1 MFESF
6 HFNVND
12 LPDNDSGFSPV
23 PAGDYQVEIKKVEAK
38 ETRNKDGMYFN
49 FRLDI
54 LGPTNAGRIIFAIV
68 NVKNASEKAQQ
79 IGQGQLKDIMRAL
92 NLQSVSNTD
101 QFIGGKLTVKLAIE
115 KSEQYGDSNRVMAF
129 KPIGGS
135 VAPMAVASNVIPGG
149 ATAMTPAQPATV
161 GSTPPWG

>member
-1 MFESF
+1 MFGT
-6 HFNVND
+6 FNFNLNE
-12 LPDNDSGFSPV
+12 LPDNESGFEPV
-23 PAGDYQVEIKKVEAK
+23 PAGEYQVEIKKVEAK

-54 LGPTNAGRIIFAIV
+54 LGPSNAGRIIFAIV

-101 QFIGGKLTVKLAIE
+101 QFVGGKLTVKIDIE
-115 KSEQYGDSNRVMAF
+115 KSEQYGNSNRVRAF
-129 KPIGGS
+129 KAIGGS
-135 VAPMAVASNVIPGG
+135 VAPMAASNPILNAAP
-149 ATAMTPAQPATV
+149 ATPAAA

>member
-1 MFESF
+1 MFGT
-6 HFNVND
+6 FNFNLNE
-12 LPDNDSGFSPV
+12 LPDNESGFDPV
-23 PAGDYQVEIKKVEAK
+23 PAGEYQVEIKKVEAK

-54 LGPTNAGRIIFAIV
+54 LGPSHAGRIIFAIV

-101 QFIGGKLTVKLAIE
+101 QFIGGKLTVKIDIE
-115 KSEQYGDSNRVMAF
+115 KSEQYGDSNRVRAF

-135 VAPMAVASNVIPGG
+135 IAPMAAANPILN
-149 ATAMTPAQPATV
+149 AQAPAAAPS

>member
-1 MFESF
+1 MFGT
-6 HFNVND
+6 FNFNLNE
-12 LPDNDSGFSPV
+12 LPDNESGFEPV
-23 PAGDYQVEIKKVEAK
+23 PAGEYQVEIKKVEAK
-38 ETRNKDGMYFN
+38 ETRDKNGMYFN

-54 LGPTNAGRIIFAIV
+54 LGPSNAGRIIFAIV

-101 QFIGGKLTVKLAIE
+101 QFVGGKLTVKIDIE
-115 KSEQYGDSNRVMAF
+115 KSEQYGNSNRVRAF
-129 KPIGGS
+129 KAIGGS
-135 VAPMAVASNVIPGG
+135 VAPMAAANPILN
-149 ATAMTPAQPATV
+149 AAPAAPAAA

>member
-1 MFESF
+1 MFGSF
-6 HFNVND
+6 NFNLND
-12 LPDNDSGFSPV
+12 LPDNESGFSPV

-38 ETRNKDGMYFN
+38 ETHNKDGMYFN

-115 KSEQYGDSNRVMAF
+115 KSEQYGDSNRVQAF

-135 VAPMAVASNVIPGG
+135 VAPMAANPILTP
-149 ATAMTPAQPATV
+149 AAPAQPAAA

>member
-1 MFESF
+1 MFGT
-6 HFNVND
+6 FNFNLNE
-12 LPDNDSGFSPV
+12 LPDNESGFEPV
-23 PAGDYQVEIKKVEAK
+23 PAGEYQVEIKKVEAK

-54 LGPTNAGRIIFAIV
+54 LGPSNAGRIIFAIV

-101 QFIGGKLTVKLAIE
+101 QFVGGKLTVKIDIE
-115 KSEQYGDSNRVMAF
+115 KSEQYGNSNRVRAF
-129 KPIGGS
+129 KAIGGS
-135 VAPMAVASNVIPGG
+135 VAPMAASNPILN
-149 ATAMTPAQPATV
+149 ASPAAPASA

>member
-1 MFESF
+1 MFGSF
-6 HFNVND
+6 NFNLND
-12 LPDNDSGFSPV
+12 LPDNESGFSPV

-101 QFIGGKLTVKLAIE
+101 QFIGGKLTVKLSIE
-115 KSEQYGDSNRVMAF
+115 KSEQYGDSNRVQAF

-135 VAPMAVASNVIPGG
+135 VAPVAAAANGIFG
-149 ATAMTPAQPATV
+149 AAPSTPPAQPATV

>member
-1 MFESF
+1 MFGT
-6 HFNVND
+6 FNFNLNE
-12 LPDNDSGFSPV
+12 LPDNESGFEPV
-23 PAGDYQVEIKKVEAK
+23 PAGEYQVEIKKVEAK

-54 LGPTNAGRIIFAIV
+54 LGPSNAGRIIFAIV

-101 QFIGGKLTVKLAIE
+101 QFVGGKLTVKIDIE
-115 KSEQYGDSNRVMAF
+115 KSEQYGNSNRVRAF
-129 KPIGGS
+129 KAIGGS
-135 VAPMAVASNVIPGG
+135 VAPMAAVNPILNA
-149 ATAMTPAQPATV
+149 TPAAPAAA

>member
-1 MFESF
+1 MFGT
-6 HFNVND
+6 FNFNLNE
-12 LPDNDSGFSPV
+12 LPDNESGFEPV
-23 PAGDYQVEIKKVEAK
+23 PAGEYQVEIKKVEAK

-54 LGPTNAGRIIFAIV
+54 LGPSNAGRIIFAIV

-101 QFIGGKLTVKLAIE
+101 QFVGGKLTVKIDIE
-115 KSEQYGDSNRVMAF
+115 KSEQYGNSNRVRAF
-129 KPIGGS
+129 KAIGGS
-135 VAPMAVASNVIPGG
+135 VAPMAASNPILN
-149 ATAMTPAQPATV
+149 AAPAAPAAA